1 MKDYS
6 CFYSKLLAVHIIVK
20 NQRLQRDE
28 YLDSKLSGRGIPFPV
43 KIVQFRFRIH
53 LHIVRISDIFQA

>member
-6 CFYSKLLAVHIIVK
+6 CFYSKLLAVHIIIK

-43 KIVQFRFRIH
+43 KTVHFRFRIH
-53 LHIVRISDIFQA
+53 LLIRGIPDFNS